1 MDDKDRLILQ
11 LLEENSLTPHRD
23 LAEMLQLP
31 ESEISARKTALEQ
44 EGVIKKYAAM
54 VDWDKAGDG
63 IVCAI
68 IDLKVSPERD
78 YGYDRV
84 AERIARFPQVRSL
97 RLISGVYDLQVLVTG
112 RNIHEITQFVSG
124 QIAPI
129 EHIRE
134 TATILIMKTYK
145 ENGQLFFTAGES
157 ERLPL
162 SF

>member
-1 MDDKDRLILQ
+1 MDDKDRLLLQ

-23 LAEMLQLP
+23 LAEMLQIP
-31 ESEISARKTALEQ
+31 ESEISTRISALEHD
-44 EGVIKKYAAM
+44 GVIKKYAAM
-54 VDWDKAGDG
+54 IDWEKAGDG
-63 IVCAI
+63 IVLAV

-78 YGYDRV
+78 YGYDRI

-97 RLISGVYDLQVLVTG
+97 RLISGVYDLQLLVTG

-145 ENGQLFFTAGES
+145 DNGQLFFMTGES